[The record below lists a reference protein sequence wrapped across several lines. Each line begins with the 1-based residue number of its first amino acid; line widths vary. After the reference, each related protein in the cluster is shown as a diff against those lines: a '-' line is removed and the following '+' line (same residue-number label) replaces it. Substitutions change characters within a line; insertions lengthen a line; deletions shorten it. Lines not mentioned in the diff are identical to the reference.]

1 MGIGNDP
8 DATFKLSLEMDM
20 GIPEA
25 DRPTFT
31 FRYVTGREWKRIAT
45 TYDNLSDAE
54 NGAIGFDRVLDDI
67 RTVLVGWHNFADR
80 DGNAIEYDPAS
91 MDELVNPMEAL
102 ELARNVLQQMTPT
115 GTELGNSGSPLQS
128 VSEKSATNAA
138 ATNATTDL
146 TDIHRLKSNAQYV
159 TAKDAMPASAAG

>member
-20 GIPEA
+20 EIPEA

-102 ELARNVLQQMTPT
+102 ELARNV
-115 GTELGNSGSPLQS
+115 
-128 VSEKSATNAA
+128 
-138 ATNATTDL
+138 
-146 TDIHRLKSNAQYV
+146 
-159 TAKDAMPASAAG
+159 